1 MADRMPVLF
10 LSHGSPT
17 LPFDPLRARTFLG
30 SLGRELPRPRAI
42 LCCTAHWETPTP
54 TLGAAEA
61 PATIHDFYGFPA
73 ELYRLRYPAPGSP
86 AVASRAAALLAD
98 AGLPAELDDARGL
111 DHGTWVPLML
121 MYPDADVPVVQLSVQ
136 PAADAAAHVAVG
148 RALAPL
154 REEGVLIIGSGAATH
169 NLREFGRHAL
179 DAPPPAWVTEF
190 VAWLRERVAA
200 ADVAALVDWQR
211 SAPHALRNHPTPE
224 HLLPLFV
231 ALGAAGGAGGRT
243 LHDEVAWGVL
253 AMTCFGW
260 G

>member
-1 MADRMPVLF
+1 MTDRMPALF

-17 LPFDPLRARTFLG
+17 LPFDPLEAREFLS
-30 SLGRELPRPRAI
+30 SLGRTLPRPRAV
-42 LCCTAHWETPTP
+42 LCCTAHWETA
-54 TLGAAEA
+54 GALLSGVAA
-61 PATIHDFYGFPA
+61 PDTIHDFYGFPP

-86 AVASRAAALLAD
+86 EVASRAAALLAD
-98 AGLPAELDDARGL
+98 AGLPVGVDRDRGL

-136 PAADAAAHVAVG
+136 PALDAAAHVAIG

-154 REEGVLIIGSGAATH
+154 REEGVLVIGSGAATH

-179 DAPPPAWVTEF
+179 DASPAEWVLAF
-190 VAWLRERVAA
+190 VAWLRQRVAA
-200 ADVAALVDWQR
+200 ADVEALVHWR
-211 SAPHALRNHPTPE
+211 ERAPHASRNHPTPE

-231 ALGAAGGAGGRT
+231 ALGAAAGAAGRT

-253 AMTCFGW
+253 AMTCLGW
-260 G
+260 E